1 MDYDYLADLLFP
13 DVTLTVDGLEARY
26 PQRELPEGA
35 KVTRFSPSP
44 TGYVHIGAMYGVL
57 TDERLAHQSGGVFY
71 LRIED
76 TDAKREI
83 ENGVA
88 IICDTFAELGIEFDE
103 GASSEG
109 DRGNY
114 GPYRQRERVEIYHAV
129 AKEFVRRGRA
139 YPCFCTEEELAAMRA
154 QQEAQKVNFG
164 YYGEWAKYRDC
175 PIETVERL
183 LREGRP
189 YVLRFRSLGDPSRR
203 VKQDDLIRGTLE
215 FPQNDIDHVMLK
227 SDGVP
232 TYHFAHVVDDH
243 LMRTTHVIR
252 GEEWLA
258 TLPLH
263 VEMFEAIGW
272 RRPKYGHTAQVMKL
286 DGESKRKL
294 SKRKD
299 PEADMRFYSQQ
310 GYYVPAI
317 KEYLMTLINSNF
329 EEWRLA
335 NPTEPFD
342 SFKLNIRK
350 AGVSGALFDLQ
361 KLDDISKNVISRL
374 PADAVYDC
382 AVRWA
387 QRYDEE
393 LYSLLTR
400 DEGYAKAIFAIGR
413 GGAKPRKDFAKWSDV
428 RGYLDFFYDE
438 LYSPDYRLPANVSTA
453 DARAILTEYK
463 SVYDPADDQTVWFG
477 KIKEL
482 SERHG
487 FAPETKLY
495 KKEPE
500 RYKGHVGDVSM
511 VLRIAVTGRQ
521 NSPDMQQVMAI
532 LGRSR
537 TLARIDAALKALGE

>member
-1 MDYDYLADLLFP
+1 MDYNYLAELLFP
-13 DVTLTVDGLEARY
+13 NVKQTVADLEEKY
-26 PQRELPEGA
+26 PNRDLPEGA

-83 ENGVA
+83 ENGVS

-109 DRGNY
+109 GRGNY
-114 GPYRQRERVEIYHAV
+114 GPYRQRERVEIYHTV
-129 AKEFVRRGRA
+129 AKEFVKLGRA
-139 YPCFCTEEELAAMRA
+139 YPCFCTEEELAEMRA
-154 QQEAQKVNFG
+154 RQEEQKANFG
-164 YYGEWAKYRDC
+164 YYGEWAKYREC
-175 PIETVERL
+175 PIETVEQL
-183 LREGRP
+183 LKEGKP
-189 YVLRFRSLGDPSRR
+189 YVLRFRSLGDISRR
-203 VKQDDLIRGTLE
+203 VKQDDLIRGTLD

-243 LMRTTHVIR
+243 FMRTTHVIR

-272 RRPKYGHTAQVMKL
+272 KRPKYGHTAQVMKL
-286 DGESKRKL
+286 DGDSKRKL

-329 EEWRLA
+329 EEWRIA
-335 NPTEPFD
+335 NPNEPFEN
-342 SFKLNIRK
+342 FKFNIKK
-350 AGVSGALFDLQ
+350 AGVSGALFDLL
-361 KLDDISKNVISRL
+361 KLDDISKNVISKL
-374 PADAVYDC
+374 SADVVYDNTV
-382 AVRWA
+382 AWA
-387 QRYDEE
+387 EKYDEQ
-393 LYSLLTR
+393 LYALLTR
-400 DEGYAKAIFAIGR
+400 DRDYAVSILSIGR

-428 RGYLDFFYDE
+428 RGYLDFFFDE
-438 LYSPDYRLPANVSTA
+438 LFAPAYDFPGNVSKE
-453 DARAILTEYK
+453 DAVAVLEKYK
-463 SVYDPADDQTVWFG
+463 TVYDPEDEQTVWFG
-477 KIKEL
+477 KIKEIAEEL
-482 SERHG
+482 G

-495 KKEPE
+495 KKNPE
-500 RYKGHVGDVSM
+500 QYKGHVGDISM
-511 VLRIAVTGRQ
+511 VLRVAITGRQ
-521 NSPDMQQVMAI
+521 NSPDMQMVMSI
-532 LGRSR
+532 LGKER
-537 TLARIDAALKALGE
+537 TVERINAALAELNK

>member
-1 MDYDYLADLLFP
+1 MDYNYLAELLFP
-13 DVTLTVDGLEARY
+13 NVKQTVADLEEKY
-26 PQRELPEGA
+26 PNRDLPEGA

-83 ENGVA
+83 ENGVS

-109 DRGNY
+109 GRGNY
-114 GPYRQRERVEIYHAV
+114 GPYRQRERVEIYHTV
-129 AKEFVRRGRA
+129 AKEFVKLGRA
-139 YPCFCTEEELAAMRA
+139 YPCFCTEEELAEMRA
-154 QQEAQKVNFG
+154 RQEEQKANFG
-164 YYGEWAKYRDC
+164 YYGEWAKYREC
-175 PIETVERL
+175 PIETVEQL
-183 LREGRP
+183 LKEGKP
-189 YVLRFRSLGDPSRR
+189 YVLRFRSLGDISRR
-203 VKQDDLIRGTLE
+203 VKQDDLIRGTLD

-243 LMRTTHVIR
+243 FMRTTHVIR

-272 RRPKYGHTAQVMKL
+272 KRPKYGHTAQVMKL
-286 DGESKRKL
+286 DGDSKRKL

-329 EEWRLA
+329 EEWRIA
-335 NPTEPFD
+335 NPNEPFEN
-342 SFKLNIRK
+342 FKFNIKK
-350 AGVSGALFDLQ
+350 AGVSGALFDLL
-361 KLDDISKNVISRL
+361 KLDDISKNVISKL
-374 PADAVYDC
+374 SADVVYDNTV
-382 AVRWA
+382 AWA
-387 QRYDEE
+387 EKYDEQ
-393 LYSLLTR
+393 LYALLTR
-400 DEGYAKAIFAIGR
+400 DRDYTVSILSIGR

-428 RGYLDFFYDE
+428 RGYLDFFFDE
-438 LYSPDYRLPANVSTA
+438 LFAPAYDFPENVSKE
-453 DARAILTEYK
+453 DAVAVLEKYK
-463 SVYDPADDQTVWFG
+463 TVYDPEDEQTVWFG
-477 KIKEL
+477 KIKAIAEEL
-482 SERHG
+482 G

-495 KKEPE
+495 KKNPE
-500 RYKGHVGDVSM
+500 QYKGHVGDISM
-511 VLRIAVTGRQ
+511 VLRVAITGRQ
-521 NSPDMQQVMAI
+521 NSPDMQMVMSI
-532 LGRSR
+532 LGKER
-537 TLARIDAALKALGE
+537 TVERINAALAELNK